1 MSNLQIFKNEELGEI
16 RTVMIDDKPYF
27 VGKDVAEALG
37 YINISDALEKHVD
50 DEDKKKIA
58 YRDYPQFGNKGA
70 VLINE
75 SGLYSLI
82 LRSNLPS
89 ATKFKRWVTNEVL
102 PSIRKTGSYAITN
115 QREIN
120 ELKGQITTLVN
131 DMFGD
136 KLEELNEYYK
146 INSQTK
152 AKITSYIKKRLGILR
167 VDGEYEQVK
176 ARVFLLLGINKW
188 EDLDLESYKKALPI
202 IDESIRIVKLD
213 RPEQITM
220 FD

>member
-37 YINISDALEKHVD
+37 YKNTRDALLKHVD
-50 DEDKKKIA
+50 EEDKNTVAI
-58 YRDYPQFGNKGA
+58 YDGIGNPNK

-82 LRSNLPS
+82 LRSDLPS

>member
-1 MSNLQIFKNEELGEI
+1 MNNNLQVFKNNELGEI
-16 RTVMIDDKPYF
+16 RTLMIGDQPYF
-27 VGKDVAEALG
+27 VGKDVAKNLG
-37 YINISDALEKHVD
+37 YAKPTDAVRKHVD
-50 DEDKKKIA
+50 KEDRGVSKIET
-58 YRDYPQFGNKGA
+58 PSGVQEMT
-70 VLINE
+70 VINE

-82 LRSNLPS
+82 LRSDLPS
-89 ATKFKRWVTNEVL
+89 ANKFKRWVTNEVL
-102 PSIRKTGSYAITN
+102 PSIRKTGSYEISN

-213 RPEQITM
+213 RPQQISL

>member
-27 VGKDVAEALG
+27 VGKDVAKTLG
-37 YINISDALEKHVD
+37 YTNPQKAIRDHVD
-50 DEDKKKIA
+50 EEDKTLNDSFTVNGTRGI
-58 YRDYPQFGNKGA
+58 
-70 VLINE
+70 LINE

-82 LRSNLPS
+82 LRSDLPS